1 MSKNNRKTKSTL
13 VLSLM
18 IITVAFFIVACSTD
32 NDTSSKGKTENTTTE
47 TDSNNANR
55 EAINKVLEH
64 QFSGPDEKF
73 IDLMWNPKY
82 KTVVNN
88 QEENKELDRY
98 VEEVYGPYF
107 TASGLDSFISMFG
120 TQYPYYAYESG
131 YKLSFKGVKI
141 EQNENISYRYSFIA
155 NVGYQ
160 KNGDEEKTA
169 NVKGEIIFSTKE
181 KGKIERFEYKDET
194 LSVKLREW
202 PIEQ

>member
-13 VLSLM
+13 FLSLM
-18 IITVAFFIVACSTD
+18 IIILAFFIVACSTD
-32 NDTSSKGKTENTTTE
+32 KDTSSKVKTENPTSE
-47 TDSNNANR
+47 TDSNNSNR

-64 QFSGPDEKF
+64 QFSSPDEKF

-88 QEENKELDRY
+88 QEENKELDKY

-107 TASGLDSFISMFG
+107 TASALDSFIATFG
-120 TQYPYYAYESG
+120 TQYPIYAYGNG
-131 YKLSFKGVKI
+131 YKLSFKGVTI
-141 EQNENISYRYSFIA
+141 EQNENISYRYTFIA
-155 NVGYQ
+155 KVGYQ

-181 KGKIERFEYKDET
+181 KGKIERFEYKDDA
-194 LSVKLREW
+194 LSDNLRK
-202 PIEQ
+202 